1 MKGTSYL
8 AGVTHAQMLLAT
20 ALAVDRRELRIAD
33 FGFVLVVTVVKVVP
47 FAFIGVL
54 WLDCIEVADGV
65 EVGVLAVDL
74 GEVLVDELELIVKA
88 LFFFAA
94 SVEVCV

>member
-33 FGFVLVVTVVKVVP
+33 FGFVLVVTVV
-47 FAFIGVL
+47 
-54 WLDCIEVADGV
+54 
-65 EVGVLAVDL
+65 
-74 GEVLVDELELIVKA
+74 
-88 LFFFAA
+88 
-94 SVEVCV
+94 